1 MEKIS
6 IYTLS
11 GTIYEIDEA
20 VKFIVCL
27 KNIFRQN
34 LIERQGT
41 VSGVK

>member
-20 VKFIVCL
+20 VKFV
-27 KNIFRQN
+27 
-34 LIERQGT
+34 
-41 VSGVK
+41 VSPMSKKFF